1 MVEMAE
7 ALAGFA
13 IIDDKTLVEP
23 QRNNLKDE
31 K

>member
-1 MVEMAE
+1 MAERAE
-7 ALAGFA
+7 ALAA
-13 IIDDKTLVEP
+13 IVIFDDKMLVEP